1 MATLDRLAPPRGAT
15 APASTWPR
23 RAIAAAVLLATVMAL
38 FQVAHSSGLAHT
50 GQTLLRL
57 DRERRDTQAQVH
69 QLEAEIAILS
79 SLDRI
84 EQGAKGRLGMA
95 PANGT
100 LYIQVDQ
107 AAPDAPL
114 VPRPLVG
121 IRQNQEKESASLWQ
135 PILKALRLF

>member
-1 MATLDRLAPPRGAT
+1 MGSKCFEESLQDAREFFL
-15 APASTWPR
+15 
-23 RAIAAAVLLATVMAL
+23 IAAGEERENLHHSGSALGHERTDHLLSFRA
-38 FQVAHSSGLAHT
+38 
-50 GQTLLRL
+50 
-57 DRERRDTQAQVH
+57 QAQVH

-84 EQGAKGRLGMA
+84 EQAAKGRLGMA

-135 PILKALRLF
+135 SILKALRLF